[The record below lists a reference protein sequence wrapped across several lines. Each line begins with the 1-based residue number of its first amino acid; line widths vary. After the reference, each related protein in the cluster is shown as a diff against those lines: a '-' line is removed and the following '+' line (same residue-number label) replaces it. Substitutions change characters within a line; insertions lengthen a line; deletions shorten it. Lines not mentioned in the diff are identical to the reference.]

1 MKHQCSVWCP
11 ASAMSASIRLVMLVE
26 FSRVLQG
33 NPLHNLMCDFF
44 HACQVMSNFTP
55 EAQIYP
61 SFHNATIASFS
72 LNKTSFSP
80 QFITESRRKKR
91 EMEMKKEPVLKL
103 IITMTNHVVH
113 LSFLKMT
120 VSLQTFAISKRLELE
135 TSA

>member
-1 MKHQCSVWCP
+1 
-11 ASAMSASIRLVMLVE
+11 MSASIHLGMLVE
-26 FSRVLQG
+26 FSRVLWG
-33 NPLHNLMCDFF
+33 NPLHDLMCDFF
-44 HACQVMSNFTP
+44 SQVLSNLIP

-61 SFHNATIASFS
+61 FLHNATIASFS
-72 LNKTSFSP
+72 LKKTSFP
-80 QFITESRRKKR
+80 LQFITESRRKKR

-113 LSFLKMT
+113 LSFSKMT